1 MDFVILNF
9 T

>member
-1 MDFVILNF
+1 VILNF